1 MNIKNEV
8 DELFKTDAPSS
19 DFSKELESLWHDFNG
34 NWDTA
39 HNIVQNLGSKNAA
52 WIHAYLHRKEGD
64 IWNAEYWYSRAGK
77 QISEMDYEAEFESIA
92 MQLLAE
98 NQKK

>member
-1 MNIKNEV
+1 MKSKN
-8 DELFKTDAPSS
+8 DIAQIFMTDAPSS
-19 DFSKELESLWHDFNG
+19 DFSKELEALWYDYKG
-34 NWDTA
+34 NWDMA

-52 WIHAYLHRKEGD
+52 WVHAYLHRKEGD

-77 QISEMDYEAEFESIA
+77 QISEMDLETEFESIA